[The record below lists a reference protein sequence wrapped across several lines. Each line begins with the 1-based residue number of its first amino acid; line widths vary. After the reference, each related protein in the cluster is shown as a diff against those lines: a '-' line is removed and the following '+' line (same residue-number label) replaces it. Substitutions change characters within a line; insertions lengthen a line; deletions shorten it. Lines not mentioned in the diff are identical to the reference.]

1 MIIIICLDAALLVLI
16 VICRITITSAVSE
29 SSEWIIS
36 PSWCISD
43 YNYFLTSM
51 GCNKIYYCLFWHQY
65 VFMPNRHPIL
75 YINSRHFELIGII
88 LWLFFFLLFLFS
100 YTLSLYSYLNLRHEI
115 SLINYPQNFPSI
127 LYYLKILH
135 TLYRIKCIIQMAVRK
150 CNAAFRNNSV
160 LEHWKLNISSV

>member
-16 VICRITITSAVSE
+16 IICRTTITFAVSE

-51 GCNKIYYCLFWHQY
+51 GCNKMYYCLFWHQY

-100 YTLSLYSYLNLRHEI
+100 YTLILYSYLNLRHI
-115 SLINYPQNFPSI
+115 MRFLLSTIPRIFLQ
-127 LYYLKILH
+127 YYLKILH
-135 TLYRIKCIIQMAVRK
+135 TLYRIKSIIQMAVRK
-150 CNAAFRNNSV
+150 CNAAFWNNSV

>member
-51 GCNKIYYCLFWHQY
+51 GCNKMYYCLFWHQY

-88 LWLFFFLLFLFS
+88 LWLFFFFTVSILLYFKLVFIFKFKTWDFS
-100 YTLSLYSYLNLRHEI
+100 YQLSPEFSFNTLLSEDSAY
-115 SLINYPQNFPSI
+115 
-127 LYYLKILH
+127 
-135 TLYRIKCIIQMAVRK
+135 TL
-150 CNAAFRNNSV
+150 
-160 LEHWKLNISSV
+160 